1 MSRHAS
7 STVIGAFVVGALGLA
22 VATVMVVGGSRFF
35 AKIERHAL
43 FFRGSAKGLSVGA
56 PVDFKGVR
64 VGSVGDIKLICDP
77 NDLSFKI
84 MVIIETDPQLMTQI
98 ESNGDVRTLP
108 RMIDGKPLMEFLI
121 DKGLKAKLGTQ
132 SILTGQLY
140 VDLDFHPGRPTALTG
155 LQKAYPE
162 IPTMPSRLEQ
172 LSKTVEAIPLD
183 KIVDKIVASLDGI
196 DRFVNS
202 PQSQEIMASINGA
215 AKDAQALLQNTNG
228 RIEPLTSSVEQTLAE
243 VQKLVRRLDG
253 NVNPMAEEIKAAA
266 KEAKLMVSNLDKQLV
281 PITASVDAT
290 LKTAQSALKEAEGTM
305 IAIRG
310 IFGENSST
318 LYDFSET
325 LKELSAAA
333 RSIRYLSDYLERHP
347 EALLQGKGK
356 EGSK

>member
-22 VATVMVVGGSRFF
+22 IATVLVVGGSRFF
-35 AKIERHAL
+35 TKTERHVL
-43 FFRGSAKGLSVGA
+43 FFQGSAKGLSVGA

-64 VGSVGDIKLICDP
+64 VGSVSDIKLICDP
-77 NDLSFKI
+77 NDVSFKI
-84 MVIIETDPQLMTQI
+84 MVTIETDPQLMTQI
-98 ESNGDVRTLP
+98 ESDGKASILP
-108 RMIDGKPLMEFLI
+108 RMMNGKPMMEFLVE
-121 DKGLKAKLGTQ
+121 KGLKAKLGTQ

-140 VDLDFHPGRPTALTG
+140 VDMDFHPGKPTKLTG
-155 LQKAYPE
+155 LQAAYPE
-162 IPTMPSRLEQ
+162 LPIMPSRLEQ
-172 LSKTVEAIPLD
+172 FTKNLEAIPLD
-183 KIVDKIVASLDGI
+183 KIVDKIVSALDGI
-196 DRFVNS
+196 ERFVNS

-228 RIEPLTSSVEQTLAE
+228 RIEPLTTTVEQTLAE

-266 KEAKLMVSNLDKQLV
+266 KEAKVMVGNLDKQLV
-281 PITASVDAT
+281 PITASVEAT
-290 LKTAQSALKEAEGTM
+290 LKNAQSAVKEAEAAM
-305 IAIRG
+305 VAIRG
-310 IFGENSST
+310 LFGENSST
-318 LYDFSET
+318 LYDFSEA
-325 LKELSAAA
+325 LREFSAAA